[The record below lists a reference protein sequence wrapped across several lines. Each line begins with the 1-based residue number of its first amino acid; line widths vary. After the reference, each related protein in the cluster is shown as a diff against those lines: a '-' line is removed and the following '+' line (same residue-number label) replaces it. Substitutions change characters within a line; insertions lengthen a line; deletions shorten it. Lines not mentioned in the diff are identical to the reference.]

1 MAIFIFKEGVHLMKK
16 DLDQEQAAYIID
28 VCASANLRTVSG
40 SLTQLYNHL
49 LKPTGLKITQYYM
62 LGNIY
67 TSPDISISKLGEIM
81 LLDQTT
87 VTRNLNILNDSGYVQ
102 IKRAEQDS
110 RTKVVTITELGY
122 EKLNDATPIWI
133 RVQEEIEGSIGK
145 AEYMDLLEKLDALQN
160 VIDDF
165 KSSST

>member
-1 MAIFIFKEGVHLMKK
+1 MNKH
-16 DLDQEQAAYIID
+16 LDQEQAKYIID

-67 TSPDISISKLGEIM
+67 TSPDISISRLGEMM

-87 VTRNLNILNDSGYVQ
+87 VTRNLNILNEAGYVQ

-110 RTKVVTITELGY
+110 RTKVVTITKLGY
-122 EKLNDATPIWI
+122 EKLNDATPIWVQ
-133 RVQEEIEGSIGK
+133 VQEQIEGAIGK
-145 AEYMDLLEKLDALQN
+145 AEYMDLLEKLGALQK
-160 VIDDF
+160 VIDEF

>member
-1 MAIFIFKEGVHLMKK
+1 MEDH
-16 DLDQEQAAYIID
+16 LDQELANHIID
-28 VCASANLRTVSG
+28 VCACANLRTVSG
-40 SLTQLYNHL
+40 SLTQLYNQL

-67 TSPDISISKLGEIM
+67 TSPDISISKLSEIM

-122 EKLNDATPIWI
+122 KKLNSATPIWI
-133 RVQEEIEGSIGK
+133 QVQEQIEGTIGK
-145 AEYMDLLEKLDALQN
+145 EEYMDLLEKLGELQK
-160 VIDDF
+160 VIDEF
-165 KSSST
+165 KS

>member
-1 MAIFIFKEGVHLMKK
+1 MENQ
-16 DLDQEQAAYIID
+16 LDQTLAHHIMD
-28 VCASANLRTVSG
+28 VCVCANLRTVSG

-67 TSPDISISKLGEIM
+67 TSPDISISKLSEMM

-102 IKRAEQDS
+102 IKRTEHDS
-110 RTKVVTITELGY
+110 RTKVVTVTELGY
-122 EKLNDATPIWI
+122 EKLNHATPIWI
-133 RVQEEIEGSIGK
+133 QVQEQIEGAIGK
-145 AEYMDLLEKLDALQN
+145 EEYVDLLEKLSKLQK
-160 VIDDF
+160 VIEEF
-165 KSSST
+165 EN

>member
-1 MAIFIFKEGVHLMKK
+1 MTKE
-16 DLDQEQAAYIID
+16 LDQEQANYIID

-87 VTRNLNILNDSGYVQ
+87 VTRNLNILHDSGFVQ
-102 IKRAEQDS
+102 IKRAKQDS

-122 EKLNDATPIWI
+122 GKLNEATPIWTQ
-133 RVQEEIEGSIGK
+133 VQEQIEGAIGK
-145 AEYMDLLEKLDALQN
+145 SEYMDLLKKLESLQK
-160 VIDDF
+160 VIDEF
-165 KSSST
+165 KS

>member
-1 MAIFIFKEGVHLMKK
+1 MRKK
-16 DLDQEQAAYIID
+16 LDQEQANYIID

-67 TSPDISISKLGEIM
+67 TSPDISISKLGEMM

-102 IKRAEQDS
+102 IKRAKQDS

-122 EKLNDATPIWI
+122 DKLNEATPIWAQ
-133 RVQEEIEGSIGK
+133 VQEQIEGSIGK
-145 AEYMDLLEKLDALQN
+145 AEYMDLLKKLKALQKA
-160 VIDDF
+160 IDEF
-165 KSSST
+165 KS

>member
-1 MAIFIFKEGVHLMKK
+1 MRKK
-16 DLDQEQAAYIID
+16 LDQEQANYIID
-28 VCASANLRTVSG
+28 VCTSANLRAVSG

-49 LKPTGLKITQYYM
+49 LKSTGLKITQYYM

-67 TSPDISISKLGEIM
+67 TSPDISISKLGEMM

-102 IKRAEQDS
+102 IKRAKQDS

-122 EKLNDATPIWI
+122 DKLNEATPIWTQ
-133 RVQEEIEGSIGK
+133 VQEQIEGSIGK
-145 AEYMDLLEKLDALQN
+145 GEYMDLLKKLKALQK
-160 VIDDF
+160 VIDEF
-165 KSSST
+165 EI

>member
-1 MAIFIFKEGVHLMKK
+1 MKK
-16 DLDQEQAAYIID
+16 DLDQEQAKYIID

-40 SLTQLYNHL
+40 SLTQLYNQL

-67 TSPDISISKLGEIM
+67 AMPDISISKLGEIM

-110 RTKVVTITELGY
+110 RIKVVTLTDVGY
-122 EKLNDATPIWI
+122 EKLNNATPIWMQ
-133 RVQEEIEGSIGK
+133 VQEQIEGSIGK
-145 AEYMDLLEKLDALQN
+145 TEYMDLLEKLASLQK
-160 VIDDF
+160 VIEEI
-165 KSSST
+165 KSLST

>member
-1 MAIFIFKEGVHLMKK
+1 MRKK
-16 DLDQEQAAYIID
+16 LDQEQANYIID

-49 LKPTGLKITQYYM
+49 LKRTGLKITQYYM

-67 TSPDISISKLGEIM
+67 TSPDISISKLGEMM

-102 IKRAEQDS
+102 IKRAKQDT

-122 EKLNDATPIWI
+122 DKLNEATPLWTQ
-133 RVQEEIEGSIGK
+133 VQEQIEGSIGK
-145 AEYMDLLEKLDALQN
+145 AEYMDLLKKLKALQK
-160 VIDDF
+160 VIDEF
-165 KSSST
+165 KS

>member
-1 MAIFIFKEGVHLMKK
+1 MNNN
-16 DLDQEQAAYIID
+16 LDQEQANYIID

-67 TSPDISISKLGEIM
+67 TSPDISISKLGEMM

-87 VTRNLNILNDSGYVQ
+87 VTRNLNILNEAGYVQ
-102 IKRAEQDS
+102 IKRTEQDS
-110 RTKVVTITELGY
+110 RTKVVTITNLGY
-122 EKLNDATPIWI
+122 EKLNDATPIWLQ
-133 RVQEEIEGSIGK
+133 VQEQIEGSIGK
-145 AEYMDLLEKLDALQN
+145 AEYMDLLDKLGVLQR
-160 VIDDF
+160 VIDEV
-165 KSSST
+165 KRSST

>member
-1 MAIFIFKEGVHLMKK
+1 MKK
-16 DLDQEQAAYIID
+16 DLDQEQAKYIID

-40 SLTQLYNHL
+40 SLTQLYNQL

-67 TSPDISISKLGEIM
+67 ATPDISISKLGEIM

-102 IKRAEQDS
+102 IKRAKQDS
-110 RTKVVTITELGY
+110 RIKVVTLTDVGY
-122 EKLNDATPIWI
+122 EKLNNATPIWMH
-133 RVQEEIEGSIGK
+133 VQEQIEGSIGK
-145 AEYMDLLEKLDALQN
+145 TEYMDLLEKLTSLQKA
-160 VIDDF
+160 IEEI
-165 KSSST
+165 KSLST

>member
-1 MAIFIFKEGVHLMKK
+1 MIE
-16 DLDQEQAAYIID
+16 

-67 TSPDISISKLGEIM
+67 TSPDISISRLGEMM

-87 VTRNLNILNDSGYVQ
+87 VTRNLNILNDSGYVH

-110 RTKVVTITELGY
+110 RTKVVTITNLGY
-122 EKLNDATPIWI
+122 EKLNDATPIWLH
-133 RVQEEIEGSIGK
+133 VQEQIEGAIGK
-145 AEYMDLLEKLDALQN
+145 AQYMDLLDKLGALQR
-160 VIDDF
+160 VIDDV
-165 KSSST
+165 KRSST